1 MAADCVAP
9 HFGNSSLGKVCFFS
23 ASIKTP
29 LYTRLLIEL
38 RLTSTVVSVGRVFF
52 LVSIKKMMKIK
63 GTSRIVF
70 HSASRCQRVSPG
82 SSLRVARCVPGLRA
96 AGVLPLTYTTRF
108 FLSFLRHPKS
118 LLLCSTYLMTS
129 RWALTAEPASRHFGS
144 CERCH
149 HILILT
155 SGAMMT
161 KWNHQKDYICNAWL
175 FTSSSRSI
183 CLICCVVK
191 DAYGL
196 TKN

>member
-1 MAADCVAP
+1 MDILFTAADKTTATNIILLSLLKIAGFARPLYIWLLIVLRLTSGIVA
-9 HFGNSSLGKVCFFS
+9 LGRFVFFS

-129 RWALTAEPASRHFGS
+129 R
-144 CERCH
+144 
-149 HILILT
+149 
-155 SGAMMT
+155 
-161 KWNHQKDYICNAWL
+161 
-175 FTSSSRSI
+175 
-183 CLICCVVK
+183 
-191 DAYGL
+191 
-196 TKN
+196 